1 MGLRRESWE
10 RAIAHV
16 ERVLRGSK
24 ISVTRGRGHYPWLIA
39 SDGSRR
45 VEIECHGEEGRG
57 PRHLGPR
64 LEPRAGLYAIWVHL
78 GEGGTP
84 VYSDILPA
92 PEAVKRLDKES
103 AWCAVGG
110 DIGFRNR
117 WDLLGFPSLRA
128 EPPRPASS

>member
-1 MGLRRESWE
+1 M
-10 RAIAHV
+10 AHV
-16 ERVLRGSK
+16 EKVLRRRG
-24 ISVTRGRGHYPWLIA
+24 ISVTRGHGHYPWLIA

-57 PRHLGPR
+57 PRHGGAR

-78 GEGGTP
+78 GKARTP

-92 PEAVKRLDKES
+92 AEAIKRLDAS
-103 AWCAVGG
+103 RSWCAVGE

-117 WDLLGFPSLRA
+117 WDLLGLPSLA
-128 EPPRPASS
+128 ADPP